1 MAQVK
6 RSPVNRVSPIKPG
19 LTGARNWATAQIRAA
34 SYTRKGFM
42 RLTLSIATVLLCV
55 VFIGLWLG
63 GFLPDIRQSGDEFA
77 RKRLMSMGFV
87 VQRVDVMGEG
97 RLNEAEVRE
106 SLGVYT
112 GDYIFDVNMTSAQ
125 TRIESLSW
133 VDHAVVRRLWPNR
146 IVVQIV
152 ERRPYA
158 LWQNQGV
165 IRVVDREGA
174 MIIDAKVQD
183 YAQLPLVVGEQAAG
197 LAADF
202 YNTIAQYP
210 VIAPRVK
217 AAIHMNGH
225 RWDMHIAR
233 ANGTRL
239 TVALPRDNMDAALRL
254 LSRLQMEHDV
264 FEREMDHIDLRLPD
278 RITLTPREAQRRS
291 QRA

>member
-55 VFIGLWLG
+55 VFIG
-63 GFLPDIRQSGDEFA
+63 
-77 RKRLMSMGFV
+77 KRLMSMGFV